1 MRKTD
6 YTYLVFMYGKHYVD
20 NVLRHCER
28 QTDDVVHSPERYM
41 QSMDEIVHL
50 YNKHNGTNLRVEL
63 MPSVEHL
70 VYEDGQ
76 GGYYHEERKEK

>member
-6 YTYLVFMYGKHYVD
+6 YTYLVFMYGRHYVD

-28 QTDDVVHSPERYM
+28 QTEEVVHSPERYIE
-41 QSMDEIVHL
+41 SMREIVHL
-50 YNKHNGTNLRVEL
+50 YNKHNATNLRVEL
-63 MPSVEHL
+63 MPSVEHV

-76 GGYYHEERKEK
+76 GGYYHQPKKEK